1 MTTIS
6 YIDPFITIADRPA
19 QEEKPMLTLCDINKL
34 TNSHDGDI
42 FSDLF
47 KDVCGYRPRG
57 TLAQF
62 ESIEAFDAEF
72 KRLAK
77 SLDAQIEEEAQAKEL
92 AKAKFE
98 LRLSEIMVA
107 VSNVDRA
114 NAIRLLAQAEGYEED
129 LDWYGYEKVEYE
141 FNLPYGYIKT
151 TLN

>member
-19 QEEKPMLTLCDINKL
+19 QEEKQMLTLCDINEL

-47 KDVCGYRPRG
+47 KDVCGFRPRG
-57 TLAQF
+57 GFAEF
-62 ESIEAFDAEF
+62 ESLEAFDAEF
-72 KRLAK
+72 ERLAK
-77 SLDAQIEEEAQAKEL
+77 SLEAQIEDEAQAKEK

-98 LRLSEIMVA
+98 IALSEIMVITG
-107 VSNVDRA
+107 NIDRIA
-114 NAIRLLAQAEGYEED
+114 AIRLLAQAEGYEDD
-129 LDWYGYEKVEYE
+129 LQWYGYEKVEYE

-151 TLN
+151 TLK